1 MQSQWIDDA
10 KDWYLAKVVDFA
22 PGEWIKVH
30 YWRSYADENVK
41 ERTYSPVWLNKKG
54 DREVYMLN
62 PKGQGGFKN
71 ATALD
76 DWLKPMVDAV
86 QAVAVC
92 KEVKGGVKV
101 SEWKDDF
108 VF

>member
-1 MQSQWIDDA
+1 
-10 KDWYLAKVVDFA
+10 
-22 PGEWIKVH
+22 
-30 YWRSYADENVK
+30 
-41 ERTYSPVWLNKKG
+41 
-54 DREVYMLN
+54 MLN

-71 ATALD
+71 AAALD

-92 KEVKGGVKV
+92 KEVKGAVKA